1 MPYPRQRSN
10 TWFLRR
16 WPYRIF
22 MLRELSA
29 VFLAGYT
36 VLLILLVAK
45 VHDGGAAFEDY
56 ADTLGSP
63 ALVVFNI
70 VALLFALLHTVTWF
84 QAVPSALPVR
94 RGEEKVPAVLLIG
107 AHYAAM
113 LGATIVILAVVLA

>member
-10 TWFLRR
+10 TWFLKR

-45 VHDGGAAFEDY
+45 VHDGGDAFKDY
-56 ADTLGSP
+56 ADTLQSP
-63 ALVVFNI
+63 ALIVFNVI
-70 VALLFALLHTVTWF
+70 ALLFALLHTFTWF

-94 RGEEKVPAVLLIG
+94 IGEEKVPAVLLIG
-107 AHYAAM
+107 RTM
-113 LGATIVILAVVLA
+113 RPCSGRRS